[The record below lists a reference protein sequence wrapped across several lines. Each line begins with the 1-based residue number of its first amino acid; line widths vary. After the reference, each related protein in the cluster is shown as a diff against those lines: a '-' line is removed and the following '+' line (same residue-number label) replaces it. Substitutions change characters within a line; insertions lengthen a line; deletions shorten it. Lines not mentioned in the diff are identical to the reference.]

1 MSKDRVPRWA
11 ETNNVQ
17 DEELLTVDWAES
29 LESRLAMLEERIP
42 ETRLVEKSIVTR
54 SVAVVGHEALGL
66 VILLTPVLFLLLVL
80 AILENL
86 GIISLF

>member
-11 ETNNVQ
+11 EAGQVE
-17 DEELLTVDWAES
+17 DDELLTADWAES
-29 LESRLAMLEERIP
+29 MESRLAMLEDRIP
-42 ETRLVEKSIVTR
+42 ETRLVDRSIVAR
-54 SVAVVGHEALGL
+54 AIAVVGHEALGL
-66 VILLTPVLFLLLVL
+66 IILATPIFLLLLIL

>member
-11 ETNNVQ
+11 ETGQVE
-17 DEELLTVDWAES
+17 DEELLTADWAES
-29 LESRLAMLEERIP
+29 MESRLAMLEDRIP
-42 ETRLVEKSIVTR
+42 ETRLVDRSIVAR
-54 SVAVVGHEALGL
+54 AIAVVGHEVLGL
-66 VILLTPVLFLLLVL
+66 IILAAPIFLLLLIL